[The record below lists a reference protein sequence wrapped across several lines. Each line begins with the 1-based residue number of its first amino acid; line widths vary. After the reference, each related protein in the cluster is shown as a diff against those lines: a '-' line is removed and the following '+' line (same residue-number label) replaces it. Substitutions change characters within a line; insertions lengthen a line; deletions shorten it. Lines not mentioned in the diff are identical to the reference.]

1 MQSEIQ
7 IVLTLVLVYKHTFTA
22 SKLSGETFTG
32 QKVIDTIEIGVWAYS
47 SALFFTPGSRQT
59 SFVKF
64 TNQKQIRSKK
74 NMEKNF

>member
-32 QKVIDTIEIGVWAYS
+32 
-47 SALFFTPGSRQT
+47 
-59 SFVKF
+59 
-64 TNQKQIRSKK
+64 
-74 NMEKNF
+74 